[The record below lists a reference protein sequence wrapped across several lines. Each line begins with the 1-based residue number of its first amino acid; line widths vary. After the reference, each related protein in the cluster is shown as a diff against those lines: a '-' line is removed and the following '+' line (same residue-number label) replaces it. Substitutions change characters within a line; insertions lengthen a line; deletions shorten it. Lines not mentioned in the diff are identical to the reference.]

1 MLGILQLSVF
11 FLFTTDLSKA
21 KISFFKCLEIIF
33 EHRRF
38 FVDFA

>member
-11 FLFTTDLSKA
+11 FLFTTLSKA